1 MGSLDECVPED
12 HLVRQLD
19 EFISWDFIYDIC
31 DPLYSDIG
39 TSRVDPVVLFKLM
52 FINIIFGYHSMRRTC
67 EEVKVNIAY
76 RWFLGLSFDEKV
88 PDHSTFSQNYIRK
101 FKKNNTAIQIFEYFI
116 RTLIE
121 NDVVD
126 PSIVFID
133 GTHLK
138 ANANKNKSVNKEVE
152 IAAKRYQKELDE
164 EIDKDRAEHHKKEI
178 KRKKKETHDTKEI
191 KVSTSDPDCGYFH
204 KGEKEKCFAYNVNV
218 GCDRHG
224 YILGMSID
232 SGNVHDSVAFYHLN
246 LDYAYRE
253 QIETMVLDAGYS
265 TAPICHSVHS
275 EGKEII
281 VPRKRAASK
290 GKGYYK
296 KWQYEYNQEE
306 DIYVCPLG
314 CILRYSTTNKDGRK
328 QYKSNEKQCK
338 SCPHLKKCTQSRNC
352 TKVIERHVWQ
362 EDLEESI
369 KLQKSQEGKR
379 IYDQRKQTV
388 EREFGDGKRRH
399 GLDYTLYRGH
409 ERVYDQTLLTF
420 TGMNMKKLCIY
431 YKKLKE
437 KYAQKKSF
445 EHQKDEA
452 KRIIGQI

>member
-1 MGSLDECVPED
+1 
-12 HLVRQLD
+12 
-19 EFISWDFIYDIC
+19 
-31 DPLYSDIG
+31 
-39 TSRVDPVVLFKLM
+39 M
-52 FINIIFGYHSMRRTC
+52 FIDC
-67 EEVKVNIAY
+67 
-76 RWFLGLSFDEKV
+76 
-88 PDHSTFSQNYIRK
+88 
-101 FKKNNTAIQIFEYFI
+101 
-116 RTLIE
+116 
-121 NDVVD
+121 
-126 PSIVFID
+126 
-133 GTHLK
+133 THFK

-164 EIDKDRAEHHKKEI
+164 EIDRDRAEHHKKEI

-306 DIYVCPLG
+306 
-314 CILRYSTTNKDGRK
+314 
-328 QYKSNEKQCK
+328 
-338 SCPHLKKCTQSRNC
+338 
-352 TKVIERHVWQ
+352 
-362 EDLEESI
+362 
-369 KLQKSQEGKR
+369 
-379 IYDQRKQTV
+379 
-388 EREFGDGKRRH
+388 
-399 GLDYTLYRGH
+399 
-409 ERVYDQTLLTF
+409 
-420 TGMNMKKLCIY
+420 
-431 YKKLKE
+431 
-437 KYAQKKSF
+437 
-445 EHQKDEA
+445 
-452 KRIIGQI
+452 

>member
-1 MGSLDECVPED
+1 
-12 HLVRQLD
+12 
-19 EFISWDFIYDIC
+19 
-31 DPLYSDIG
+31 
-39 TSRVDPVVLFKLM
+39 
-52 FINIIFGYHSMRRTC
+52 
-67 EEVKVNIAY
+67 
-76 RWFLGLSFDEKV
+76 
-88 PDHSTFSQNYIRK
+88 
-101 FKKNNTAIQIFEYFI
+101 
-116 RTLIE
+116 
-121 NDVVD
+121 
-126 PSIVFID
+126 
-133 GTHLK
+133 
-138 ANANKNKSVNKEVE
+138 
-152 IAAKRYQKELDE
+152 
-164 EIDKDRAEHHKKEI
+164 
-178 KRKKKETHDTKEI
+178 
-191 KVSTSDPDCGYFH
+191 
-204 KGEKEKCFAYNVNV
+204 VNV

-409 ERVYDQTLLTF
+409 ERVYDHTLLTF
-420 TGMNMKKLCIY
+420 TGMNMKKLCTY
-431 YKKLKE
+431 YKKQKE
-437 KYAQKKSF
+437 KYAKKKSF
-445 EHQKDEA
+445 GHQNEEV
-452 KRIIGQI
+452 KRIKGQK